1 MTHHPL
7 PVALAYTITLGCVA
21 MVALGALVRM
31 VWPS

>member
-1 MTHHPL
+1 MTR
-7 PVALAYTITLGCVA
+7 ALAYTVTLGCVA

>member
-1 MTHHPL
+1 MTHRL
-7 PVALAYTITLGCVA
+7 AALAYTVTLGCVA